1 MSFLGFLS
9 IAMVVLMMWL
19 LLRGKNAPYVPFV
32 IVPILFAA
40 LARFGYADISSFAVS
55 GISKVANTAVLFIG
69 TILYFSVMGDAGMFD
84 PMINRLV
91 RFADRGVISIFL
103 ATSAITMV
111 THLDGSGVS
120 TYLLTIPVMLPLYEK
135 FKIRKLDLL
144 LTTAL
149 MAGVMNLVPWGGPF
163 VRVGSVLNIDPSII
177 WQRMLPTQIFGVL
190 LCYGFSFFLA
200 KRAIRYGAGKYLALQ
215 MGAEVDIQQ
224 TSDQNLKRPNLVL
237 VNWALTV
244 ALLASLFMGLM
255 PSHLLF
261 LIGAVMA
268 LFINYRGYAAQNERV
283 KAHAANVLSMV
294 VVVVSSGI
302 FLGIFT
308 GTKMVDEMVLTL
320 IKIIPSFLAPVLH
333 LVIGFFAAPLGMFIG
348 ADPYAYG
355 MLPVI
360 LGVTATAGI
369 DTQSVAIAV
378 VMGECAGWTI
388 SPAVSTVYLGIALIG
403 VELKDWLKHSIP
415 IVWGLTV
422 LLLIFAVVTGC
433 ITF

>member
-1 MSFLGFLS
+1 MSTLGFLS

-19 LLRGKNAPYVPFV
+19 LLRGKNAPYVTFV
-32 IVPILFAA
+32 AVPILFAA
-40 LARFGYADISSFAVS
+40 LAGFGYADISAFAVS

-69 TILYFSVMGDAGMFD
+69 TILYFGVMGDAGMFD

-135 FKIRKLDLL
+135 FKIHKLDLL

-163 VRVGSVLNIDPSII
+163 VRVGSVLGIDPTIC
-177 WQRMLPTQIFGVL
+177 WHRMLPTQIFGVL
-190 LCYGFSFFLA
+190 LCYGFSFLLA
-200 KRAIRYGAGKYLALQ
+200 KRAIRYGAGQNLDTAVTAESALAQ
-215 MGAEVDIQQ
+215 A
-224 TSDQNLKRPNLVL
+224 SDHSLKRPR
-237 VNWALTV
+237 LTV
-244 ALLASLFMGLM
+244 INWLLTVLLLVALFLGLM
-255 PSHLLF
+255 PSHLIF
-261 LIGAVMA
+261 LVGAVLA
-268 LFINYRGYAAQNERV
+268 LFINYRGAQAQNERI

-294 VVVVSSGI
+294 VVVISSGI
-302 FLGIFT
+302 FLGVFSD
-308 GTKMVDEMVLTL
+308 TKMVDEMVVTL
-320 IKIIPSFLAPVLH
+320 VQIIPSFLTPVLH

-360 LGVTATAGI
+360 LGITDTVGI
-369 DTQSVAIAV
+369 DPQSVAIAV

-388 SPAVSTVYLGIALIG
+388 SPAVSTVYLGIALID
-403 VELKDWLKHSIP
+403 VELKDWLKHAIP
-415 IVWGLTV
+415 IVWGMTV

-433 ITF
+433 ITV